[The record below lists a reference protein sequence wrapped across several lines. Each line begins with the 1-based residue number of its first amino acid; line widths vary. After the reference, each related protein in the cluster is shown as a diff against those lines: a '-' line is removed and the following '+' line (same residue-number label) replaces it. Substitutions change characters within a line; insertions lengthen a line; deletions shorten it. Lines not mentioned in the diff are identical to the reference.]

1 MVPRASCSLDTT
13 TASCQSICGGPPSAI
28 KGAEQRLA
36 EQRLAE
42 QRLTDVGGA
51 WKPRHETASKSM
63 AAASPKLQGCGRV
76 KKGPTFRIAA
86 IFLS

>member
-28 KGAEQRLA
+28 KGA